1 MKRTTVYISD
11 RHDQYLRQFGK
22 EFDIRPAETLRRA
35 LDEFIENHPI
45 NPIQDDYN
53 KKSTD

>member
-11 RHDQYLRQFGK
+11 RHDQYLRRFGK

-35 LDEFIENHPI
+35 LDEFIEKHPLK
-45 NPIQDDYN
+45 DD